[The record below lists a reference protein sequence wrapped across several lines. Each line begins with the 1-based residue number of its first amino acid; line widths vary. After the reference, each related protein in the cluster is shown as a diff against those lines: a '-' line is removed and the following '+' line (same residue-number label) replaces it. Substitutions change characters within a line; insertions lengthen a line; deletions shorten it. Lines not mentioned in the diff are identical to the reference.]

1 MNKSILILTGMVI
14 GGALLV
20 MANQEY
26 KKEQPASPAV
36 AESAVSSPVQANS
49 AAAPAAPASES
60 VAPAAGQV
68 ALSPQQPMAAPAA
81 PSNSYTA
88 AAQPVSPVVQDAAT
102 APAKAPAAAAPKAPE
117 ARHSAAPAAAP
128 QPKAAPAPKAA
139 PQHQAQPKAQA
150 QHQAAPQPR
159 AQAQHQAAPAP
170 KAAPTA
176 QSNKAKE
183 PAKAAAGVI
192 SGIRVVPNSTGAQV
206 HIKANAP
213 VHYTSSRMSNPERLV
228 IDLQGK
234 WKIKAPGVP
243 KNSAVSN
250 VRIAKWE
257 KTTRIVL
264 DLKKKNAA
272 VQWEKSDPAHL
283 TVKIK

>member
-36 AESAVSSPVQANS
+36 AESVVNSPVQEKP
-49 AAAPAAPASES
+49 APAPDSES
-60 VAPAAGQV
+60 AAPAAGQV

-139 PQHQAQPKAQA
+139 PQHQAQPQPKAQA

-170 KAAPTA
+170 KTAPTA

-264 DLKKKNAA
+264 DLKKKNAV
-272 VQWEKSDPAHL
+272 VQWEKSDPDHL